1 MIKVNG
7 LNGYNRVMLKKG
19 FLITGAAVV
28 FGGLIF
34 SGFWAYRIL
43 VLTGGRSARI
53 MQFLNGENRKAFPII
68 KAGTHCDG
76 YQFTFPSDG
85 YVGFYWDDSFRPFH
99 RHQGIDIFG
108 GEKPGITPVYAAS
121 DGFLTRES
129 DWVSSLIVRVPQ
141 DPTSAD
147 RQIWVYFTHMALP
160 DGTSTI
166 VDKFPKGSNEIP
178 IKTGDLLGYQGNYS
192 GDPLN
197 PVGVH
202 LHISIVKDDGNGHYL
217 NELRIQNTV
226 DPSAYFGMNLNSR
239 NPDSVDGCPTK

>member
-1 MIKVNG
+1 MP
-7 LNGYNRVMLKKG
+7 KKG
-19 FLITGAAVV
+19 ILITGTAVV
-28 FGGLIF
+28 LGGLIF
-34 SGFWAYRIL
+34 GGYWAYRIL
-43 VLTGGRSARI
+43 VLTGSRTSRI
-53 MQFLNGENRKAFPII
+53 MQFIRGENHSTFPMI

-76 YQFTFPSDG
+76 YPLVFPSDG

-129 DWVSSLIVRVPQ
+129 GWVSSLIVRVPQ
-141 DPTSAD
+141 DPLLPD
-147 RQIWVYFTHMALP
+147 RQIWIYYTHLAMP

-166 VDKFPKGSNEIP
+166 VDRFLKGSNEVP
-178 IKTGDLLGYQGNYS
+178 IKAGDLLGYQGNYS

-202 LHISIVKDDGNGHYL
+202 LHLSIVKDDGNGHYL
-217 NELRIQNTV
+217 NELKIQNTI
-226 DPSAYFGMNLNSR
+226 DPSAYFGMLLNSQ
-239 NPDSVDGCPTK
+239 NPNPIDGCPIK